1 MTMKQMPYEIERG
14 LGAKQCASRDINNAN
29 KGQTDFVLLF
39 SSKFDRK
46 CTKRSEI
53 TQG

>member
-1 MTMKQMPYEIERG
+1 MTMKYEIERG
-14 LGAKQCASRDINNAN
+14 KGAKKCASNDINNAN

-39 SSKFDRK
+39 SSKFERK

-53 TQG
+53 AQG